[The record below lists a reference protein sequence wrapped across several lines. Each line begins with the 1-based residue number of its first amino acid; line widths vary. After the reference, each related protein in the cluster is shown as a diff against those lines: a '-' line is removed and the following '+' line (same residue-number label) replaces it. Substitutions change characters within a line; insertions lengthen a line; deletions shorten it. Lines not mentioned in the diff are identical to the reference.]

1 MNRYLHVLR
10 RAPWRDTLIVN
21 TVTAGLAVGLARNF
35 RAGWEVRPAPWPA
48 DQPAPFVAI
57 IAPLRDEA
65 ANVDPLLA
73 TLTRQAYPRYEVIAV
88 DDGSTDGTG
97 AALARWAARDR
108 RVRVVAGTPLP
119 PGWTGKNWA
128 LAQGGAAAD
137 PQAAWLLF
145 VDADTRHHPLMLAA
159 ALGYATREGLDLL
172 TLLPRLDLGSFWER
186 VLVPHTGELYTLLVG
201 AMDQVNDPRS
211 PVAAANGQWLL
222 LRRAAY
228 HRVGGQ
234 AAVRGAI
241 AEDRA
246 LARRMKAAG
255 ARIRMAHAPDLV
267 RCRVYADLPTMWRGF
282 GKTLFP
288 AADRNLPRV
297 LLVVAALTL
306 YGVVPWGRLV
316 WGLIAAA
323 RPGAPPAHRA
333 AGQRQIAHALAQLGP
348 QWLVRAWIARTLGLS
363 PLYACTYPLAVL
375 LGNGLLLWS
384 ATRYLRGRAPA
395 WKGRAYA

>member
-1 MNRYLHVLR
+1 MNRYLPFLR
-10 RAPWRDTLIVN
+10 RSPWRDTLIVN
-21 TVTAGLAVGLARNF
+21 AVTAGLAVGLARNF
-35 RAGWEVRPAPWPA
+35 RAGWTVRPAPWPV

-73 TLTRQAYPRYEVIAV
+73 TLTRQAYPRYEIIAV

-97 AALARWAARDR
+97 AALARWAARDG
-108 RVRVVAGTPLP
+108 RVRVVPGAPLP

-128 LAQGGAAAD
+128 LAQGVAAAD
-137 PQAAWLLF
+137 PRARWLLF

-159 ALGYATREGLDLL
+159 ALGYAEREGLDLL
-172 TLLPRLDLGSFWER
+172 TLLPRLELGSFWER

-201 AMDQVNDPRS
+201 AMAQVNDPRS
-211 PVAAANGQWLL
+211 PIAAANGQWLL

-228 HRVGGQ
+228 AAVGGQ

-255 ARIRMAHAPDLV
+255 ARLRMAYGPELV
-267 RCRVYADLPTMWRGF
+267 RCRVYADLPAMWRGF

-288 AADRNLPRV
+288 AADRSLSRV

-306 YGVVPWGRLV
+306 YGVAPWGRLL
-316 WGLIAAA
+316 WGLAALRGATPARRTAA
-323 RPGAPPAHRA
+323 R
-333 AGQRQIAHALAQLGP
+333 RQIAHAVAQVGP

-363 PLYACTYPLAVL
+363 PLYAFTYPLAVL
-375 LGNGLLLWS
+375 LGNALLLWS
-384 ATRYLRGRAPA
+384 AYRYLRGRAPA
-395 WKGRAYA
+395 WKGRTYT